1 MLIREAI
8 EADAAGIAQLLRGI
22 SELKSVSAQTPQQTH
37 SVVSRALA
45 VATTSNASMILIGVT
60 DEGVVAGYCAVHW
73 VPFLFLPGPEAY
85 ITELFIRPG
94 DRSGGLGSELLR
106 EVEARAR
113 RRGCSRL
120 SLLNNRDRESYQR
133 GFYSKRGWVERDRMA
148 NFVAQLNEEPPR

>member
-8 EADAAGIAQLLRGI
+8 EADAASITQLLREI
-22 SELKSVSAQTPQQTH
+22 SELKSVSAQTAEQTH

-45 VATTSNASMILIGVT
+45 LATSSGASMILIGVT
-60 DEGVVAGYCAVHW
+60 DVGVVAGYCAVHW

-94 DRSGGLGSELLR
+94 DRSSGLGSKLLGEA
-106 EVEARAR
+106 EVHARK
-113 RRGCSRL
+113 RGCSRL
-120 SLLNNRDRESYQR
+120 SLLNNRDSESYQR

-148 NFVAQLNEEPPR
+148 NFVAQLN